1 MQNKLTNYVPL
12 SAAETEVGVTGVG
25 LLQVPFKR
33 LGLGKELAQHLLN
46 NLTVHTKYAYKMR
59 ARLIKPII
67 LEIRDLKNLHAQ
79 ACAELVK
86 LGLPEDGSITDYYK
100 QLLEERIAHG
110 KLIWRYSLFSI
121 RQLRAECEKM
131 LSSTLSSDDTAKAF
145 YIGQLCAEIENARY
159 FYFYQEH
166 EPKLKAK
173 YGKIN
178 KAKGQWQAE
187 LGWRLYFDYWIHG
200 KKIVRRDIA
209 IIYIGILPTNYKAE
223 MSDKTLRVALSEQLR
238 FYSSIDNRVPQ
249 PSKVN
254 QNFEMNISEIEGKI

>member
-1 MQNKLTNYVPL
+1 MSDRLSNWVPL
-12 SAAETEVGVTGVG
+12 STAETESGITGAG

-33 LGLGKELAQHLLN
+33 LGVGPELAQHLLN

-145 YIGQLCAEIENARY
+145 HIGQLCAEIENARY
-159 FYFYQEH
+159 FYFHQEN
-166 EPKLKAK
+166 EPKIKAK
-173 YGKIN
+173 YGKVN
-178 KAKGQWQAE
+178 KAKGQWRAE
-187 LGWRLYFDYWIHG
+187 LGWRLYFDHWIHG
-200 KKIVRRDIA
+200 RKIARELVRKK
-209 IIYIGILPTNYKAE
+209 YTEILPTNYEKI
-223 MSDKTLRVALSEQLR
+223 MGDKTLRMAISEQLF
-238 FYSSIDNRVPQ
+238 FYSSIDNRVPK
-249 PSKVN
+249 PSKVGRKPN
-254 QNFEMNISEIEGKI
+254 GN